1 MLDNEMEMN
10 MIKPTQGSRVRTQT
24 ETGQVPEEAL
34 PFLSWD
40 QRGEMS
46 CRQVAILL
54 TVRAN
59 PGFSTGAISQLLGV
73 PKPAITRASRKLEQM
88 GLMRRVTNSFDRRM
102 VELWPASKKGRRY
115 V

>member
-1 MLDNEMEMN
+1 

-24 ETGQVPEEAL
+24 ETGEVPEEAL
-34 PFLSWD
+34 PFLRWAD
-40 QRGEMS
+40 WEQMS

-59 PGFSTGAISQLLGV
+59 PGLSTGAIAWLLGF
-73 PKPAITRASRKLEQM
+73 PKPAITRASDKLEKM
-88 GLMRRVTNSFDRRM
+88 GVLRKKINSFDRRM
-102 VELWPASKKGRRY
+102 VELWPASKKGRRN

>member
-1 MLDNEMEMN
+1 
-10 MIKPTQGSRVRTQT
+10 MIKPTQAQI
-24 ETGQVPEEAL
+24 ETGEVPEEAL

-40 QRGEMS
+40 LIGEMS
-46 CRQVAILL
+46 CRQVAVLM

-59 PGFSTGAISQLLGV
+59 PGFSTGAIAQLLGI
-73 PKPAITRASRKLEQM
+73 PKPAITRASQKLEQM